1 MSEPESVLPSPASTA
16 LQGRILAIANQK
28 GGVGKTTT
36 AVNLATAMAAI
47 KKRVLLID
55 LDPQGNAS
63 TGLGVNHRTRRNGI
77 YSVLVDDAPLDAM
90 LTPSMVPYLDIV
102 PASVSLS
109 GAELELVGIEQRE
122 HLLRHALQKL
132 TRSYDFI
139 MIDCPP
145 ALGLLTLNAMVAADG
160 VLVPLQCEYYAL
172 EGLSYLVKTIERVRK
187 VFNPRLD
194 LQGVVL
200 TMYDSRNR
208 LSEQV
213 AHDVRGHF
221 GAIVYDTVIPRNVRI
236 SEAPSHG
243 KPVILYDTRCIG
255 ARAYVSLAREVLK
268 RETALKAAAQ
278 QKMRDKDRVPA

>member
-1 MSEPESVLPSPASTA
+1 MSEPEPALQTLSSPA
-16 LQGRILAIANQK
+16 LQGRVLAIANQK

-77 YSVLVDDAPLDAM
+77 YSVLVDEAGIDDV

-109 GAELELVGIEQRE
+109 GAELELVHMDHRE
-122 HLLRHALQKL
+122 HRLRQALQQM
-132 TRSYDFI
+132 TRTYDFI

-160 VLVPLQCEYYAL
+160 VLVPMQCEYYAL
-172 EGLSYLVKTIERVRK
+172 EGLSYLIKTIERVRK

-213 AHDVRGHF
+213 ASDVRGHF
-221 GAIVYDTVIPRNVRI
+221 GATVYETVIPRNVRI

-268 RETALKAAAQ
+268 RETALKATAQ
-278 QKMRDKDRVPA
+278 QKIHDKDMVSA

>member
-1 MSEPESVLPSPASTA
+1 VSSPDVSPAMTQRFPR
-16 LQGRILAIANQK
+16 QGRILAIANQK

-63 TGLGVNHRTRRNGI
+63 TGLGIPYTARRNDSYRLLIEGAPVAEVI
-77 YSVLVDDAPLDAM
+77 APSLVPCLD
-90 LTPSMVPYLDIV
+90 VI

-109 GAELELVGIEQRE
+109 GAELELVSCEQRE
-122 HLLRHALQKL
+122 HRLRQALTLLPQQ
-132 TRSYDFI
+132 YDFI

-172 EGLSYLVKTIERVRK
+172 EGLNYLVKTIERVRK
-187 VFNPRLD
+187 VFNPRLT

-200 TMYDSRNR
+200 TMYDNRNR

-213 AHDVRGHF
+213 ASDVRSHF
-221 GAIVYDTVIPRNVRI
+221 GATVYETAIPRNVRI

-255 ARAYVSLAREVLK
+255 SRAYVALAREVLR
-268 RETALKAAAQ
+268 RETALKIGTSSTPDLVTA
-278 QKMRDKDRVPA
+278 